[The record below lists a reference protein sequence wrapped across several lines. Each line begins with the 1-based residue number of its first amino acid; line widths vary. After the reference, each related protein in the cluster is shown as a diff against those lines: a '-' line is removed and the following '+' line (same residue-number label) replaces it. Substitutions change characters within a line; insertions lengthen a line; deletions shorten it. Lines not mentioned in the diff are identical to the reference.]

1 MNRMMRLMKVPDQ
14 TSIPGLRKMELK
26 DCKQACKLLT
36 DYLKVNVIKY
46 VTKNVFIVFR
56 NFIWRLYTP
65 KRNSSIGSCHAMTS
79 FIPMWSKTQIM
90 R

>member
-1 MNRMMRLMKVPDQ
+1 MMRLMKVPDQ

-36 DYLKVNVIKY
+36 DYLKVNFMIYARKM
-46 VTKNVFIVFR
+46 F
-56 NFIWRLYTP
+56 L
-65 KRNSSIGSCHAMTS
+65 SCLEIS
-79 FIPMWSKTQIM
+79 FGAYILRRGIQALVLTT

>member
-36 DYLKVNVIKY
+36 DYLKVNIMIY
-46 VTKNVFIVFR
+46 VRKDVFIAFR

-65 KRNSSIGSCHAMTS
+65 KRNSSIGSYHAMTS
-79 FIPMWSKTQIM
+79 SIPMWSKTQIM

>member
-36 DYLKVNVIKY
+36 DYLKVNIMIY
-46 VTKNVFIVFR
+46 VKKKMFLS
-56 NFIWRLYTP
+56 RLE
-65 KRNSSIGSCHAMTS
+65 IS
-79 FIPMWSKTQIM
+79 FGAYILRRGIQALVLTT